1 MKSRLFSLTSLPQ
14 WKSPF
19 PSIHRNLSTTVT
31 PPSNPPP
38 NPHPNKT
45 LLQDL
50 SPTALNLYWDRPE
63 PTEEQLAYANK
74 FFARSR
80 HSPFRVWSAAKF
92 RTTPVDTGTP
102 EVAFLGRSNTGKS
115 SLLNC
120 IMDDKICYASSKPGR
135 TVTMNAFG
143 VGGTKGGESKV
154 ILLDMPGY
162 GKGSRTEW
170 GQEIMK
176 YLKKRKQLRRAFIM
190 IDGEHG
196 IKYSDKE
203 ILELF
208 RRYAIPHQVIVSKV
222 DKILAKR
229 KSQILT
235 GVTDENILAVH
246 KSLEKLRPIV
256 QPTGRTEGPP
266 ALGELLTSSSL
277 AYRSPRDYVGVGAIR
292 WAILSAAGYDG
303 TVEVKA
309 EQPVS
314 PDSTT
319 SEEEP

>member
-1 MKSRLFSLTSLPQ
+1 MKNRLFSLATFSQ
-14 WKSPF
+14 RKSPL
-19 PSIHRNLSTTVT
+19 PSIHRNHSTIATVT
-31 PPSNPPP
+31 PSPNPPP
-38 NPHPNKT
+38 NPHPKKT

-50 SPTALNLYWDRPE
+50 SPTALNYYWDTPE
-63 PTEEQLAYANK
+63 PTEEQLDYANK

-92 RTTPVDTGTP
+92 RTTPMDTGTP

-115 SLLNC
+115 SLLNH
-120 IMDDKICYASSKPGR
+120 IMDDKVCYASSKPGR

-162 GKGSRTEW
+162 GKGSRTQW

-196 IKYSDKE
+196 LKYSDKE

-229 KSQILT
+229 KSQIQT
-235 GVTDENILAVH
+235 GITGESILAVH
-246 KSLEKLRPIV
+246 KSLEKLRPII
-256 QPTGRTEGPP
+256 QPKGRTEGPP
-266 ALGELLTSSSL
+266 ALGELLTSSSS
-277 AYRSPRDYVGVGAIR
+277 AYRSSRDYLGVAAIR

-303 TVEVKA
+303 TMEVKA
-309 EQPVS
+309 
-314 PDSTT
+314 
-319 SEEEP
+319 